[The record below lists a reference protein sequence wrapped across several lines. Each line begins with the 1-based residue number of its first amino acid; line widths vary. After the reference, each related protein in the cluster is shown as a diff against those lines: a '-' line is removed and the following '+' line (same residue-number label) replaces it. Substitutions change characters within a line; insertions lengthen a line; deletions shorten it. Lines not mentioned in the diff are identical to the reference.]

1 MKPAR
6 KRAPFA
12 LPDIA
17 IRRDRDGTVHLRS
30 RTPLDPHPETI
41 VAHLDRWAAETPD
54 RPLVA
59 ERRGAGWREV
69 SFAEAARASRGI
81 AAALIERGTPSVM
94 VLSENSVDQALLM
107 LGAFRAGV
115 PFCPVSPA
123 YSLLSRDFGKLKHIV
138 GIVGPG
144 LVLAEGG
151 DRFARALAAVDFAG
165 AEIVG
170 DVAALAA
177 TAPGVLPE
185 VSGDM
190 TAKILFT
197 SGSTGTPKGVINTH
211 RMLASNQAAL
221 GQIWTCLAE
230 RPPVMLDW
238 LPWSHTFGGNQN
250 LGLAISY
257 GGTLYIDDGRPTPE
271 RIGRTVE
278 NLGLVAPTL
287 HFNVP
292 RGLDMLLPY
301 LEADGTLRDRFFDRL
316 DFVFYAGA
324 TLPLSLWRRVEALG
338 LAATGELPI
347 LTTCY
352 GTTETAPM
360 ALAAHLVLEGT
371 GVVGVPVPGVEAKL
385 VPAGDKLQI
394 ALRGPNI
401 TPGYAGHPDLT
412 ADAFDAEGYFLTGDA
427 VRLADPVDP
436 NAGIVFDGRL
446 AEDFKLSTGTWVSV
460 GALRV
465 AVIAACGAAVSDVV
479 VAGHDRDAVGLLV
492 FAKPGASLEALR
504 DGLARHN
511 AANPASSTR
520 IARALLL
527 DTPPDVESGEITDKG
542 YLNQRRI
549 LERRA
554 DSVARLF
561 SEPADAGVIVM

>member
-17 IRRDRDGTVHLRS
+17 IRRDSDGTVHLRS
-30 RTPLDPHPETI
+30 RTPPAPHPETI
-41 VAHLDRWAAETPD
+41 IDHLDRWASRTPD
-54 RPLVA
+54 RTLVA
-59 ERRGAGWREV
+59 ERQGDGWRAV

-81 AAALIERGTPSVM
+81 ATALIARGIGAVM
-94 VLSENSVDQALLM
+94 ALSENSVDQALLM

-123 YSLLSRDFGKLKHIV
+123 YSLLSRDFAKLKQIV
-138 GIVGPG
+138 AIVRPG
-144 LVLAEGG
+144 LVLAEGLEPFE
-151 DRFARALAAVDFAG
+151 RARAGVDFGG

-170 DVAALAA
+170 DVSALAE
-177 TAPGVLPE
+177 TKPGDLPT
-185 VSGDM
+185 VSGDDV
-190 TAKILFT
+190 AKILFT

-221 GQIWTCLAE
+221 GQVWPFLAE

-250 LGLAISY
+250 LGLAISH
-257 GGTLYIDDGRPTPE
+257 GGTLYIDDGRPTAE
-271 RIGRTVE
+271 RIARTAE
-278 NLGLVAPTL
+278 NLALVRPTL

-301 LEADGTLRDRFFDRL
+301 LEADDGLRDRFFESL
-316 DFVFYAGA
+316 EFVFYAGA

-338 LAATGELPI
+338 LAATGELPV

-360 ALAAHLVLEGT
+360 ALAAHLVLEET

-385 VPAGDKLQI
+385 VPTGDKLQI

-401 TPGYAGHPDLT
+401 TPGYAGRDDLT
-412 ADAFDAEGYFLTGDA
+412 AEAFDADGYFLSGDA

-436 NAGIVFDGRL
+436 NAGIVFDGRI

-465 AVIAACGAAVSDVV
+465 AVIANCGAAVSDVV
-479 VAGHDRDAVGLLV
+479 IAGHDRDAVGALV
-492 FAKPGASLEALR
+492 FAKPGATVATIRE
-504 DGLARHN
+504 GLARHN

-520 IARALLL
+520 IARALVM
-527 DTPPDVESGEITDKG
+527 DEPPNVDAGEITDKG

-549 LERRA
+549 LERRSDRVWHLFA
-554 DSVARLF
+554 VPPAR
-561 SEPADAGVIVM
+561 DVIVL

>member
-1 MKPAR
+1 MTPAR
-6 KRAPFA
+6 RQAPFA
-12 LPDIA
+12 SPDIEL
-17 IRRDRDGTVHLRS
+17 RRDPDGTIHLRS
-30 RTPLDPHPETI
+30 RVDAAPHPDTLI
-41 VAHLDRWAAETPD
+41 DHLDRWAVETPD
-54 RPLVA
+54 RSLVA
-59 ERRGAGWREV
+59 ERSGDGWRAV
-69 SFAEAARASRGI
+69 GFAEAAEKSRGI
-81 AAALIERGTPSVM
+81 AAALLDRRVPSVM

-115 PFCPVSPA
+115 PFCPVSSA
-123 YSLLSRDFGKLKHIV
+123 YALLSRDFDKLRRIV
-138 GIVGPG
+138 GTVRPG
-144 LVLAEGG
+144 LVLAEGLE
-151 DRFARALAAVDFAG
+151 RFERARAAVDFGG
-165 AEIVG
+165 AEF
-170 DVAALAA
+170 VANINNLAVTRHA
-177 TAPGVLPE
+177 TLPR
-185 VSGDM
+185 VDTDA

-197 SGSTGTPKGVINTH
+197 SGSTGVPKGVINTH

-221 GQIWTCLAE
+221 GQVWTCLRD

-257 GGTLYIDDGRPTPE
+257 GGTLLIDDGRPTPD
-271 RIGRTVE
+271 RIARTVE
-278 NLGLVAPTL
+278 NLGHVAPTL

-301 LEADGTLRDRFFDRL
+301 LEADPALRDRFFAEL
-316 DFVFYAGA
+316 EFVFYAGA
-324 TLPLSLWRRVEALG
+324 TLPQSLWQRVEALG

-360 ALAAHLVLEGT
+360 ALAAHLPLERA

-385 VPAGDKLQI
+385 VPTGDKLQI

-401 TPGYAGHPDLT
+401 TPGYAGREDLT
-412 ADAFDAEGYFLTGDA
+412 VDAFDADGYFVSGDA
-427 VRLADPVDP
+427 VRLADPDDP
-436 NAGIVFDGRL
+436 NAGIVFDGRI

-465 AVIAACGAAVSDVV
+465 AVIAACGKAVSDVV
-479 VAGHDRDAVGLLV
+479 IAGLDRDAIGLLI
-492 FAKPGASLEALR
+492 FANAGATAEAIR

-511 AANPASSTR
+511 AANPGSSTR
-520 IARALLL
+520 IARALIL
-527 DTPPDVESGEITDKG
+527 DTPPDVDSGEITDKG

-554 DSVARLF
+554 DRVAQLF
-561 SEPADAGVIVM
+561 AEPAGPGVIVP

>member
-1 MKPAR
+1 MTPVR

-12 LPDIA
+12 PPDIA
-17 IRRDRDGTVHLRS
+17 IHRDEDGTVRLHS
-30 RTPLDPHPETI
+30 RTPPVPHPETI
-41 VAHLDRWAAETPD
+41 VAHLDRWAAAEPD
-54 RPLVA
+54 RTLIA
-59 ERRGAGWREV
+59 ERRGDGWREV
-69 SFAEAARASRGI
+69 SFAEAARMSRGI
-81 AAALIERGTPSVM
+81 AAALLCRGTASVM
-94 VLSENSVDQALLM
+94 ALSENSVDQALLM

-123 YSLLSRDFGKLKHIV
+123 YSLLSRDFAKLKHIV
-138 GIVGPG
+138 RLVRPG

-151 DRFARALAAVDFAG
+151 DRFASALATVDFAD
-165 AEIVG
+165 AEIVDQVEG
-170 DVAALAA
+170 LAA
-177 TAPGVLPE
+177 TEPGELPS
-185 VSGDM
+185 VTGDM

-221 GQIWTCLAE
+221 AQVWTCLAE
-230 RPPVMLDW
+230 RPPVLLDW

-250 LGLAISY
+250 LGLAISH

-278 NLGLVAPTL
+278 NLALVSPTL

-301 LEADGTLRDRFFDRL
+301 LEADTALRDRFFERL

-338 LAATGELPI
+338 QAATGELPV

-360 ALAAHLVLEGT
+360 ALAAHLVLQET
-371 GVVGVPVPGVEAKL
+371 GVVGVPIPGVEAKL
-385 VPAGDKLQI
+385 VPVGDKLQI

-401 TPGYAGHPDLT
+401 TPGYAGRPDLT
-412 ADAFDAEGYFLTGDA
+412 AESFDAEGYFLTGDA
-427 VRLADPVDP
+427 VRLADPADP

-465 AVIAACGAAVSDVV
+465 AIIAVCGAAVSDVV

-492 FAKPGASLEALR
+492 FAKPGATAEAIRSGLR
-504 DGLARHN
+504 RHN
-511 AANPASSTR
+511 AAQPASSTR
-520 IARALLL
+520 IARALIL
-527 DTPPDVESGEITDKG
+527 DAPPDVEAGEITDKG
-542 YLNQRRI
+542 YLNQRRV
-549 LERRA
+549 LERHA
-554 DSVARLF
+554 QQVARLF
-561 SEPADAGVIVM
+561 ADPADADVIVM

>member
-6 KRAPFA
+6 KQAPFA

-17 IRRDRDGTVHLRS
+17 IRRDPDGTIHLRS
-30 RTPLDPHPETI
+30 RTPPAAHPETLI
-41 VAHLDRWAAETPD
+41 NHLDRWAVATPD
-54 RPLVA
+54 RILVA
-59 ERRGAGWREV
+59 ERQGVGWRAV

-81 AAALIERGTPSVM
+81 ATALRARDIGSVM

-123 YSLLSRDFGKLKHIV
+123 YSLLSRDFAKLKQIV
-138 GIVGPG
+138 AIVRPG
-144 LVLAEGG
+144 LVLAEGLAPFE
-151 DRFARALAAVDFAG
+151 RARTGVDLGAAEF
-165 AEIVG
+165 VG
-170 DVAALAA
+170 DVSALAE
-177 TAPGVLPE
+177 TEPGALPE
-185 VSGDM
+185 VTGDM
-190 TAKILFT
+190 VAKILFT
-197 SGSTGTPKGVINTH
+197 SGSTGSPKGVINTH

-221 GQIWTCLAE
+221 GQVWTCLAE

-250 LGLAISY
+250 LGLAVSH
-257 GGTLYIDDGRPTPE
+257 GGTLYIDDGRPTPA

-278 NLGLVAPTL
+278 NLRLVDPTL

-292 RGLDMLLPY
+292 RGLDMLLPH
-301 LEADGTLRDRFFDRL
+301 LEADTVLRDRFFENL
-316 DFVFYAGA
+316 EFVFYAGA

-338 LAATGELPI
+338 LAATGALPV

-352 GTTETAPM
+352 GTTETAPL

-385 VPAGDKLQI
+385 VPTGDKLQI

-401 TPGYAGHPDLT
+401 TPGYAGRDDLT
-412 ADAFDAEGYFLTGDA
+412 ALAFDEDGYFLSGDA

-436 NAGIVFDGRL
+436 NAGIIFDGRI

-479 VAGHDRDAVGLLV
+479 IAGHDRDGIGVLIFTKPEARAAAIREGLT
-492 FAKPGASLEALR
+492 
-504 DGLARHN
+504 RHN

-520 IARALLL
+520 VARALVL
-527 DTPPDVESGEITDKG
+527 DTPPYVDSGEITDKG

-554 DSVARLF
+554 DQVDRLF
-561 SEPADAGVIVM
+561 AEPPGPDVIVA

>member
-6 KRAPFA
+6 RRAPFA

-17 IRRDRDGTVHLRS
+17 IRRDADGTVHLRS
-30 RTPLDPHPETI
+30 RTPAAPHPETI
-41 VAHLDRWAAETPD
+41 VDHLDRWAARVPD
-54 RPLVA
+54 RALVA
-59 ERRGAGWREV
+59 ERAGDGWRAV
-69 SFAEAARASRGI
+69 SFAEAAQASRRI
-81 AAALIERGTPSVM
+81 ATALIERGVASVM
-94 VLSENSVDQALLM
+94 ALSENSVDQALLM

-123 YSLLSRDFGKLKHIV
+123 YALLSRDFDKLKQIV
-138 GIVGPG
+138 AIVRPG
-144 LVLAEGG
+144 LVLAEGPE
-151 DRFARALAAVDFAG
+151 RFERARSAVDFAG
-165 AEIVG
+165 AAFVSSVAGLAETAAG
-170 DVAALAA
+170 D
-177 TAPGVLPE
+177 LPE
-185 VSGDM
+185 VTADKV
-190 TAKILFT
+190 AKILFT
-197 SGSTGTPKGVINTH
+197 SGSTGVPKGVINTH

-221 GQIWTCLAE
+221 GQVWTCLAE

-271 RIGRTVE
+271 RIARTIE
-278 NLGLVAPTL
+278 NLALVSPTL

-301 LEADGTLRDRFFDRL
+301 LEADAGLRDRFFAEL

-324 TLPLSLWRRVEALG
+324 TLPQSLWQRVEALG
-338 LAATGELPI
+338 VAAIGELPV

-360 ALAAHLVLEGT
+360 ALAAHLPLERA
-371 GVVGVPVPGVEAKL
+371 GVVGVPVPGVDAKL
-385 VPAGDKLQI
+385 VPTGDKLQI

-401 TPGYAGHPDLT
+401 TPGYAGREDLT
-412 ADAFDAEGYFLTGDA
+412 AGAFDGEGYFLSGDA
-427 VRLADPVDP
+427 VRLADPADP
-436 NAGIVFDGRL
+436 NAGIIFDGRI

-465 AVIAACGAAVSDVV
+465 AVIAACGADVGDVV
-479 VAGHDRDAVGLLV
+479 IAGHDRHAIGVLV
-492 FAKPGASLEALR
+492 FARPGTTAEMLR
-504 DGLARHN
+504 AGLARHN

-520 IARALLL
+520 IARALIL
-527 DTPPDVESGEITDKG
+527 DTPPDVDAGEITDKG

-554 DSVARLF
+554 DQVARLF
-561 SEPADAGVIVM
+561 ADPPGPGVLVL